1 MDLAVC
7 SILPA
12 SGAIGMCMLVSQVGE
27 EEGDSLSGGEYRS
40 MRSACSASG
49 EDIGARLRSRDAD
62 ALYR

>member
-1 MDLAVC
+1 M
-7 SILPA
+7 
-12 SGAIGMCMLVSQVGE
+12 GMLVSQVGE